1 MGDAIFVPYKLR
13 YVHKQLQK
21 SMNHLNYN
29 CTVFI
34 TCQWYA
40 MVSRSAVLVQTSR
53 KDWSARPPRW
63 RPRRHLLLSA
73 CPRREKNFL
82 LTCTKQFC
90 WGPVRQ
96 QGCLASKTQNF
107 RIIAVI
113 FLPPSPPPPQL
124 SFSSGTSDRARF
136 VWRKINNG
144 LTPTVI
150 LPPRWQRWE
159 MGVERW
165 RNTSLMMY
173 MI

>member
-1 MGDAIFVPYKLR
+1 MYTTNNKGTSQLQL
-13 YVHKQLQK
+13 HKQLHK
-21 SMNHLNYN
+21 SINHLNYN

-34 TCQWYA
+34 TCQWYVI
-40 MVSRSAVLVQTSR
+40 VSRCAVLVHTSR
-53 KDWSARPPRW
+53 KDLSARPPRW
-63 RPRRHLLLSA
+63 RPRGYLLPSA

-82 LTCTKQFC
+82 LNCTKEFC
-90 WGPVRQ
+90 WGPIRQ
-96 QGCLASKTQNF
+96 QGCSATKTQNF

-113 FLPPSPPPPQL
+113 FLPHPKL